1 MIRTRIT
8 FLGSGTSMGVP
19 TIGCRC
25 RVCHSSD
32 PHDRR
37 TRPSLLLQYAGH
49 AVVIDTTPD
58 FREQALRVGLQRLD
72 AVLYTHGHADH
83 ILGLDDIR
91 PFNIW
96 QGRDIPIYANQE
108 TLDIIRHTFRYIFGQ
123 ASTYSTVPGVAT
135 HLIDGPLAL
144 FGVTFTPVPA
154 WHGEMEVLGFRFG
167 RAAYMTDFHEIPE
180 SSPKMLEDLDVL
192 VLDALRHEPH
202 PTHSNVA
209 QSLLLVERLRPRQTF
224 FTHICH
230 DLPHEETNRA
240 LPADVQLA
248 YDGLTLEVE
257 A

>member
-1 MIRTRIT
+1 MTRTRLT

-25 RVCHSSD
+25 RVCQSND

-37 TRPSLLLQYAGH
+37 TRPSLLLEYAGR

-58 FREQALRVGLQRLD
+58 FREQALRAGLARLD

-96 QGRDIPIYANQE
+96 QGSDIPIYANQA
-108 TLDIIRHTFRYIFGQ
+108 TLEIIRHTFRYIFGE
-123 ASTYSTVPGVAT
+123 ASTYSTVPGVAP
-135 HLIDGPLAL
+135 HLIDGPVAL

-167 RAAYMTDFHEIPE
+167 RTAYVTDFHEIPE
-180 SSPKMLEDLDVL
+180 PSLKLLEDLDVL

-209 QSLLLVERLRPRQTF
+209 QSLRLVERLRPRQAF

-240 LPADVQLA
+240 LPPSVALA
-248 YDGLTLEVE
+248 HDGLTLEVE